1 MSELHE
7 GAAGRRRAGGPTEP
21 GLRIGVLSASDI
33 DDVHAATLAVLERTG
48 VLVEADEALA
58 IFADGGCEV
67 DRERRIVRMPPDVVE
82 AAIASCAG
90 DSRGDGVGEAGQRTT
105 YSNFDEGVL
114 YVDPWT
120 GKRREPGKR
129 DVTHCARLVDA
140 LPNTDHYSAAV
151 RPRDV
156 PTATAV
162 IHGCEAALLET
173 SKGVGCEATS
183 AWEVRTCAELGA
195 CVAGGMDELRRRQ
208 TVSFGICPV
217 SPLQLPRETTE
228 VIIECARL
236 GLSDTILSMA
246 MAGGTAPVSLAGTL
260 VVHNAEVLSGLVLA
274 QLVEPGVPVVYGSST
289 TAMDLRSGAAAVGT
303 PELALIGIAVA
314 QLAHRYRL
322 PGLIAGV

>member
-1 MSELHE
+1 
-7 GAAGRRRAGGPTEP
+7 
-21 GLRIGVLSASDI
+21 VLSASDI

-58 IFADGGCEV
+58 IFADGGCEI
-67 DRERRIVRMPPDVVE
+67 DRERHLVRLPPEVVE

-90 DSRGDGVGEAGQRTT
+90 DPRGDGAGEAGRAAA
-105 YSNFDEGVL
+105 YANFDEGVF

-120 GKRREPGKR
+120 GRRREPGKQ
-129 DVTHCARLVDA
+129 DVAHCARLVDA
-140 LPNTDHYSAAV
+140 LPNIDDYGAAV

-156 PTATAV
+156 PSATAA

-173 SKGVGCEATS
+173 SKGVDCEATS
-183 AWEVRTCAELGA
+183 AWEVRICAELGA
-195 CVAGGMDELRRRQ
+195 CVAGGMDELRERQ
-208 TVSFGICPV
+208 TVTFGICPV
-217 SPLQLPRETTE
+217 SPLQLPRDATE

-246 MAGGTAPVSLAGTL
+246 MAGATAPIGLAGTL

-274 QLVEPGVPVVYGSST
+274 QLVEPGVPIVYGSST

-322 PGLIAGV
+322 PSVIAGM